1 MSQEDDY
8 RRIEQELK
16 EAEERAKAEAPK
28 TQEELLEEQKDKM
41 NRTLGEYLNADVLEL
56 YRERAA
62 RKAIRKRER
71 DKTDLGLKI
80 SIVKGAASELAM
92 IGMIGVVIF
101 LFVIFFQAMKG
112 MMDRTA
118 QTAYIDLSPETETEE
133 VIER

>member
-8 RRIEQELK
+8 RRIEQELR

-80 SIVKGAASELAM
+80 SMVKGAASELAM

-112 MMDRTA
+112 MMDKTA
-118 QTAYIDLSPETETEE
+118 QAAYMDLNPETETEE

>member
-8 RRIEQELK
+8 RRIEQELR

-56 YRERAA
+56 YRESAA

-80 SIVKGAASELAM
+80 SMVKGAASELAM

-112 MMDRTA
+112 MMDKTA
-118 QTAYIDLSPETETEE
+118 QAAYMDLNPETETEE
-133 VIER
+133 VSER

>member
-1 MSQEDDY
+1 
-8 RRIEQELK
+8 
-16 EAEERAKAEAPK
+16 
-28 TQEELLEEQKDKM
+28 M

-80 SIVKGAASELAM
+80 SMVKGAASELAM